1 MYEIGTKVREISN
14 PERIG
19 TIDSVTKCEGMITY
33 AVRFPD
39 RIKYLS
45 ETSIMI
51 YQEKQQVISN
61 MLNEFYG
68 EFNDFQ
74 KTLTY
79 HKLINSNKIQ
89 NNIYAINS
97 SRTKFLEYQYKPL
110 MKFISST
117 KRRVMICDE
126 VGLGKTIEA
135 GLIIKE
141 MDARKE
147 LNRVLVVVPAN
158 LTRKWLDE
166 LFFRFGETFT
176 EIKAKEFKL
185 IIEENPLVRHKYK
198 KERFIISLESLRS
211 KNMCEL
217 LDETDFQWD
226 LLIVDEAHSLRNS
239 SQQHTSIKKLST
251 SCDAIV
257 FLTATPIHT
266 ERKNLF
272 NIMNILDEQQFQF
285 YDSFENQLQNN
296 EPVIKALNLISQIPP
311 KVDKALDQLR
321 SIESVYY
328 NNAIYKDAK
337 NELENH
343 QKKIDTVGQ
352 DELERIV
359 EIQRSLSDLHFLG
372 NTYTRT
378 RKRDVTIGRA
388 ERKPQTRIV
397 QFSHEEKI
405 FYDAL
410 IKGVRQ
416 RLPHTFPSS
425 IFTLFNIQRM
435 LSSSIHAHGT
445 RLVDKYIQSMGSID
459 DIDMEE
465 NNSDLS
471 AFTDHLPMSD
481 SKYDELLNLLHEIKK
496 HTSKVILF
504 AFYIPTLKYLDRK
517 LQGSGLK
524 TYLMHGQVKIDR
536 TKLILDFR
544 EDEGFSVLLSS
555 RVGSEG
561 IDLQFCNTMINYDLP
576 WNPMEIEQ
584 RIGRIDRIGQES
596 QFLNIYN
603 FSMGNTI
610 DDEIILRLYDRI
622 ALFESSIGLLEPI
635 MGELLDSIA
644 KRVFFTNM
652 SDEERRKQF
661 QQEEL
666 NIIQK
671 IKDLQQLEERSAE
684 ILSLD
689 YFYEHEIKDIKG
701 KNRYVSPQQLYK
713 YLVGFIG
720 IKYPDSMIK
729 YDFENNMGDIYLCRS
744 FMKDVLSRD
753 VDVALPFKYGQTK
766 PVKFTMDSDVAFKYT
781 DLFFINVMHPL
792 VNYITS
798 RYSEDEGS
806 LLNTQYFCIPSNS
819 LKEMN
824 IILEP
829 GFYFYFQNMGTITGL
844 REVSYLIP
852 VILNENLEP
861 IGSRAYTEHVMASLI
876 EKGKPAIHKFIC
888 DDKQYIE
895 KAYQTAKDVFQTWF
909 LALYKKHKSKHDLI
923 ISRKEESVLYNFDRK
938 IQYQNNEL
946 NTIRSAGLGLD
957 EKKRFRAEMI
967 EGKIKKLNHN
977 RQIQILKI
985 EVEKDIGYE
994 FEEPVQGGV
1003 VEVL

>member
-19 TIDSVTKCEGMITY
+19 TIDSVTNCEGMVTY

-45 ETSIMI
+45 ETSILI
-51 YQEKQQVISN
+51 FQENQLVISN
-61 MLNEFYG
+61 MLNDLYG

-79 HKLINSNKIQ
+79 YKLINSNKIQ

-110 MKFISST
+110 MKFISSS

-141 MDARKE
+141 LDARKE
-147 LNRVLVVVPAN
+147 LNRVLIVVPAN
-158 LTRKWLDE
+158 LIRKWVDE
-166 LFFRFGETFT
+166 LFFRFGEIFT
-176 EIKAKEFKL
+176 VVNAKEFKQL
-185 IIEENPLVRHKYK
+185 IDDNPLVRQKYK
-198 KERFIISLESLRS
+198 KERFIVSIESLRS
-211 KNMCEL
+211 KSMCEN

-239 SQQHTSIKKLST
+239 SQQHIAIKKLSAA
-251 SCDAIV
+251 CDAIV

-272 NIMNILDEQQFQF
+272 NIMNILDEQQFPF
-285 YDSFENQLQNN
+285 YDSFENQLQIN

-311 KVDKALDQLR
+311 KVDKALDILKPV
-321 SIESVYY
+321 ESFYC
-328 NNAIYKDAK
+328 NNAIYKDVIT
-337 NELENH
+337 ELGTFQNIHENSE
-343 QKKIDTVGQ
+343 QE
-352 DELERIV
+352 ELERIV

-388 ERKPQTRIV
+388 ERKPQTRVIH
-397 QFSHEEKI
+397 FSDEEKN

-410 IKGVRQ
+410 ITAVRQ
-416 RLPHTFPSS
+416 QLTHTFPNS

-445 RLVDKYIQSMGSID
+445 RLIDKYLQNVGSFE
-459 DIDMEE
+459 DIDLEE

-471 AFTDHLPMSD
+471 TFTDHLPMAD
-481 SKYDELLNLLHEIKK
+481 SKFDDLLCLLHEIRK
-496 HTSKVILF
+496 HTLKVILF
-504 AFYIPTLKYLDRK
+504 AFYIPTLKYLDKK
-517 LQGSGLK
+517 LRESGFT
-524 TYLMHGQVKIDR
+524 TYLMHGQIKIDR
-536 TKLILDFR
+536 TNLILSFK
-544 EDEGFSVLLSS
+544 ENKGFSILLSS

-610 DDEIILRLYDRI
+610 DDEIVLRLYDRI

-635 MGELLDSIA
+635 MGELIDGIA

-652 SDEERRKQF
+652 SDEEKRKQF

-671 IKDLQQLEERSAE
+671 TKDIQQLEEKSAE

-701 KNRYVSPQQLYK
+701 KSRYISPQQLYK
-713 YLVGFIG
+713 YLVGYISV
-720 IKYPDSMIK
+720 KYPDSMIN
-729 YDFENNMGDIYLCRS
+729 YDFQNDMGEIFLCGS
-744 FMKDVLSRD
+744 FMKDALSRD
-753 VDVALPFKYGQTK
+753 VDVGLPFKYGFTK
-766 PVKFTMDSDVAFKYT
+766 PVKFTMDSDMAFKYSN
-781 DLFFINVMHPL
+781 LIFVNVMHPL
-792 VNYITS
+792 VTYITS
-798 RYSEDEGS
+798 RYSEDEGC
-806 LLNTQYFCIPSNS
+806 LLNTQYFCVQSEH
-819 LKEMN
+819 LKEMSIN
-824 IILEP
+824 LER
-829 GFYFYFQNMGTITGL
+829 GFYFYFQNLGTIKGL
-844 REVSYLIP
+844 RERSYLIP

-861 IGSRAYTEHVMASLI
+861 IGPRAYTEHVMAALI
-876 EKGKPAIHKFIC
+876 EKGKPAIHRFVC
-888 DDKQYIE
+888 DDKPYIE
-895 KAYQTAKDVFQTWF
+895 QAYKTAKEIFQTWF
-909 LALYKKHKSKHDLI
+909 ISLYKKHVSKHDLI
-923 ISRKEESVLYNFDRK
+923 ISRKEESIQFNYNRK
-938 IQYQNNEL
+938 ILYQSNEL
-946 NTIRSAGLGLD
+946 DRIMAIGLELD
-957 EKKRFRAEMI
+957 EKKRFRVEMI
-967 EGKIKKLNHN
+967 EGKIKKLKHN
-977 RQIQILKI
+977 LKI
-985 EVEKDIGYE
+985 QMLKIQADRNISYE
-994 FEEPVQGGV
+994 FEEPVLGGV
-1003 VEVL
+1003 FEVS